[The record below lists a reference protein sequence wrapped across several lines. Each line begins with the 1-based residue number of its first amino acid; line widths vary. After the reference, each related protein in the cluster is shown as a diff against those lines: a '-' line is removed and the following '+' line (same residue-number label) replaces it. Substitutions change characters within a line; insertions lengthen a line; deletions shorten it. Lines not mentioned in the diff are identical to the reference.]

1 MYGKIPAMA
10 YAGYM
15 AVGGPD
21 SAEKLTTAFE
31 NGEEVL
37 RFMKEEMEARS

>member
-1 MYGKIPAMA
+1 MA

-21 SAEKLTTAFE
+21 NAEKLATAFKK
-31 NGEEVL
+31 GEELL
-37 RFMKEEMEARS
+37 RFMKEEMEASGT